1 MWEKREKGQR
11 VVVVEIQGREEG
23 EEKRVVGD
31 AGDARERAA
40 GGWWLEMLGRLA
52 KREKGRRDVL
62 VITKKRENRKRVVVG
77 EMQGRGRR
85 GRRREREWLV
95 VHGR

>member
-1 MWEKREKGQR
+1 MRCTEG
-11 VVVVEIQGREEG
+11 GRSTI
-23 EEKRVVGD
+23 
-31 AGDARERAA
+31 RER
-40 GGWWLEMLGRLA
+40 GVERKM
-52 KREKGRRDVL
+52 REKGRRDVL

>member
-1 MWEKREKGQR
+1 MRCTEG
-11 VVVVEIQGREEG
+11 GRSTI
-23 EEKRVVGD
+23 
-31 AGDARERAA
+31 RER
-40 GGWWLEMLGRLA
+40 GVERKM
-52 KREKGRRDVL
+52 GRRDVL